1 VRLGETICPGSPTD
15 VGGLYSH
22 RAMGS
27 DKKAA
32 KIAKK
37 AAKSAKS
44 DAKSAAKSAARSAV
58 NAAPAKLIKG
68 PAAVPAAAQKKAS
81 GTPAKVA
88 ARPPA
93 RPDKARPSKRKDR
106 DLFEA
111 DPELFG
117 PLTQGEIADAMRVLS
132 EDRRLTAMAKV
143 GRFRVIATEPL
154 VVKPPHWTA
163 GHRLARLVVY
173 DYSADR
179 CVDACIDL
187 DLSAVAH
194 LNITRA
200 QPMLSREEEALAIT
214 VALADDRVKEQLT
227 LGDEP
232 QVAMQY
238 WSRQETDLAANRR
251 SAAVLFGGQGAHPSL
266 VAVVDLVDSLVTDIV
281 PASQW

>member
-1 VRLGETICPGSPTD
+1 MWVT
-15 VGGLYSH
+15 VYSLS
-22 RAMGS
+22 AMGS
-27 DKKAA
+27 EKKAA
-32 KIAKK
+32 KLAKK
-37 AAKSAKS
+37 AAKASRSPANPPAKAPPPAPGKVVR
-44 DAKSAAKSAARSAV
+44 DKAAK
-58 NAAPAKLIKG
+58 PLPKAKEK
-68 PAAVPAAAQKKAS
+68 PRPKA
-81 GTPAKVA
+81 
-88 ARPPA
+88 
-93 RPDKARPSKRKDR
+93 KRDR
-106 DLFEA
+106 DLFDA
-111 DPELFG
+111 DPELFA
-117 PLTQGEIADAMRVLS
+117 PLAQGEIADALRVLS

-163 GHRLARLVVY
+163 GHRLARIVVY

-194 LNITRA
+194 LNVTRA

-214 VALADDRVKEQLT
+214 VALADDRVKEKLT

-232 QVAMQY
+232 QAAMQY
-238 WSRQETDLAANRR
+238 WSRHEADLAANRR
-251 SAAVLFGGQGAHPSL
+251 SAAVLFGRQGAHPSL